1 MNLMTS
7 LVSLAFRVF
16 PALMAVSALTLTAH
30 AHAQDL
36 LDRVKE
42 RGKLVVGVKNDYQPF
57 GWLDKDGKLKG
68 FEIDLAKSVARQIL
82 GTETAI
88 EFVPVVAA
96 NRIELLNAGRVDV
109 LFATLGFNADRAK
122 VLDFTDQYY
131 MMDGLVLLT
140 PNNTTITKWE
150 DLQGKKACGMQGNLY
165 NRTLATKFGADLVLF
180 TGTAE
185 MFKAFRSSRCETI
198 AFDGPILQQKVVED
212 GWRGDY
218 KIALNGLEYIPIA
231 GGVKKGET
239 RFLDAVNK
247 AIVAAEGA
255 GVLTS
260 AEKNYN
266 LGESKYVVERAAKAK
281 R

>member
-1 MNLMTS
+1 ML
-7 LVSLAFRVF
+7 
-16 PALMAVSALTLTAH
+16 AVSAFAFP

-82 GTETAI
+82 GSETAI

-140 PNNTTITKWE
+140 PNNTAIGKWE
-150 DLQGKKACGMQGNLY
+150 DLQGKKVCGMQGNLY
-165 NRTLATKFGADLVLF
+165 NRTIATKYGADLVLF

-185 MFKAFRSSRCETI
+185 IFKAFQGNRCEAI

-212 GWRGDY
+212 GWRGNY
-218 KIALNGLEYIPIA
+218 KIALSGLDYIPIA
-231 GGVKKGET
+231 GGVKKGEA
-239 RFLDAVNK
+239 RFLEAVNK
-247 AIVAAEGA
+247 SIVAAEGA